1 MNHVRDL
8 VRLGSEDC
16 SLVGH
21 KPHRLKLRDVGDS
34 VSCDSL
40 CDNRRLSFEQD
51 TDAESN
57 GPSVLTNSEF
67 NHLCVDFSART
78 LWAFLAEQVFVK
90 GDNPNFLNARL
101 PAIYSLYS
109 PVLVTTQ
116 NVLKASTHHSPLGNY
131 QWSPWLLRGKQSYWP
146 TTFPRYL
153 HFRRECFHIQM
164 TNKYMKRKCK
174 LKPQCNNTTLPPEQ
188 LQWKRLTVIWWGCGT
203 VGARDGNWHNHF
215 GQLCDYLLK

>member
-1 MNHVRDL
+1 MDPL
-8 VRLGSEDC
+8 YLQTQ
-16 SLVGH
+16 SLIISVWISQRGH
-21 KPHRLKLRDVGDS
+21 CGHFWPSK
-34 VSCDSL
+34 SL
-40 CDNRRLSFEQD
+40 SR
-51 TDAESN
+51 
-57 GPSVLTNSEF
+57 G
-67 NHLCVDFSART
+67 
-78 LWAFLAEQVFVK
+78 
-90 GDNPNFLNARL
+90 
-101 PAIYSLYS
+101 
-109 PVLVTTQ
+109 TTQ
-116 NVLKASTHHSPLGNY
+116 TSWMLDFLLCTLSTRQSLGQPKMPEGNTHHSPLGNY

-174 LKPQCNNTTLPPEQ
+174 LKPQCNNTTLPPER